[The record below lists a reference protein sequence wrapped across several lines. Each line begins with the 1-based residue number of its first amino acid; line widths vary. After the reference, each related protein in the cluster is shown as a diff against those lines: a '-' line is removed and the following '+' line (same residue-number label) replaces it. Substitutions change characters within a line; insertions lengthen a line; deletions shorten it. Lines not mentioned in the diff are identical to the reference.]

1 MNAIWGHAIGVITL
15 VLMLLFV
22 GIWIWAWLPSH
33 RQTFDRLARI
43 PLHDEAPEEAQDCR
57 S

>member
-1 MNAIWGHAIGVITL
+1 MNATWGHVIGVITL
-15 VLMLLFV
+15 VLMLLFI

-33 RQTFDRLARI
+33 RKTFDRLARI
-43 PLHDEAPEEAQDCR
+43 PMHDQTSDEAKGSA